1 MTKIGTVPIAT
12 RYAEDLASTRA
23 CYTDVVGQEVVYRDD
38 SEMSV
43 RSSKPIRSFTIGVPE
58 SGLADLHER
67 LARARWET
75 QPAGGA
81 EGYGVS
87 STWVHELAE
96 YWKSTY
102 DGRVWEDRLNQ
113 HPADRGW

>member
-1 MTKIGTVPIAT
+1 MSSAKRWSIETT
-12 RYAEDLASTRA
+12 
-23 CYTDVVGQEVVYRDD
+23 

-43 RSSKPIRSFTIGVPE
+43 RSSKPIRPFTIGVPE
-58 SGLADLHER
+58 SGLADLRER

-102 DGRVWEDRLNQ
+102 DWRVWEDRLNQ
-113 HPADRGW
+113 RPADRGW

>member
-1 MTKIGTVPIAT
+1 MG
-12 RYAEDLASTRA
+12 DRA
-23 CYTDVVGQEVVYRDD
+23 GR
-38 SEMSV
+38 
-43 RSSKPIRSFTIGVPE
+43 
-58 SGLADLHER
+58 
-67 LARARWET
+67 
-75 QPAGGA
+75 GA

-113 HPADRGW
+113 HPLTVDGETASD